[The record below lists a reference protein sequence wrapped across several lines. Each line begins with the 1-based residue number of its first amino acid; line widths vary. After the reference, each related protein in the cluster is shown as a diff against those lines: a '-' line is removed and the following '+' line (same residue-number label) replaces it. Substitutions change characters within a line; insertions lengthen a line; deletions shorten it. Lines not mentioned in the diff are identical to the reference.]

1 MGSFWENSKKTRNEV
16 LEDIKALNKI
26 TTSEPFILKTQSS
39 LNFTLDDSSMF
50 NRKSRKIIKCEITSN
65 NNNKKNRNK
74 TIQIDDFYK
83 FYEITISCSQIFL
96 DEKLKLNKNIKENDK
111 NTNNNKDDNKKD
123 DEITDD
129 GNDICPICEYNKV
142 SVMLDCYHFFCE
154 DCIKTWLIKKK
165 SNCPYCRLNVD
176 NSTKNLNKENQWD
189 IIDDFN
195 PNEYNRELNNKFI
208 FLYNKLFK

>member
-16 LEDIKALNKI
+16 IEDINALNKI

-39 LNFTLDDSSMF
+39 LNFSLDDSSMF
-50 NRKSRKIIKCEITSN
+50 NRKSRKIIKCAITSN
-65 NNNKKNRNK
+65 NNTKKNK
-74 TIQIDDFYK
+74 TKNIQIDDFYK
-83 FYEITISCSQIFL
+83 FYDTTISSSQIFL
-96 DEKLKLNKNIKENDK
+96 DEKLKLNKNINQENHK
-111 NTNNNKDDNKKD
+111 T

-129 GNDICPICEYNKV
+129 GNDICPICENNKV

-165 SNCPYCRLNVD
+165 SNCPFCRLNVN
-176 NSTKNLNKENQWD
+176 NSEKNLNKENQWD
-189 IIDDFN
+189 IVDDLN
-195 PNEYNRELNNKFI
+195 QSEYNRELNNKFI

>member
-16 LEDIKALNKI
+16 IEDINALNKI

-39 LNFTLDDSSMF
+39 LNFSLDDSSMF
-50 NRKSRKIIKCEITSN
+50 NRKSRKIIKCAITSN
-65 NNNKKNRNK
+65 NNTKKNK
-74 TIQIDDFYK
+74 TKNIQIDDFYK
-83 FYEITISCSQIFL
+83 FYDTTISSSQIFL
-96 DEKLKLNKNIKENDK
+96 DEKLKLNKNINQENHK
-111 NTNNNKDDNKKD
+111 N

-129 GNDICPICEYNKV
+129 GNDICPICENNKV

-165 SNCPYCRLNVD
+165 SNCPFCRLNVN
-176 NSTKNLNKENQWD
+176 NSEKNLNKENQWD
-189 IIDDFN
+189 IVDDLN
-195 PNEYNRELNNKFI
+195 QSEYNRELNNKFI

>member
-16 LEDIKALNKI
+16 IEDINSLNKI

-39 LNFTLDDSSMF
+39 LNFSLDDSSLF
-50 NRKSRKIIKCEITSN
+50 NRKSRKIIKCAITSN
-65 NNNKKNRNK
+65 NNTKKNKNK
-74 TIQIDDFYK
+74 YIQIEDFYK
-83 FYEITISCSQIFL
+83 FYETTISSSQIFL
-96 DEKLKLNKNIKENDK
+96 DEKLKLNKNIN
-111 NTNNNKDDNKKD
+111 NNNKENEKN

-129 GNDICPICEYNKV
+129 GNDICPICECNKV

-165 SNCPYCRLNVD
+165 SNCPFCRLNVN
-176 NSTKNLNKENQWD
+176 NSEKNLNKENQWD
-189 IIDDFN
+189 IVDDLN
-195 PNEYNRELNNKFI
+195 QSEYNRELNNKFI